1 MRYEKIPGGPMS
13 DLQQATDLA
22 DSLRRRDPPKRPEFQ
37 QLKIL
42 LTVAELRSFT
52 GAARCLGVSQPAIS
66 QAIARL
72 EDIFGGDLFER
83 RRGAKLELTPIAEAI
98 LPSARTLLDTV
109 DQQLLMAAQAA
120 SSQYGTLTLGSSLP
134 LSGRPL
140 QHGIQAFLAGTPNIK
155 LKLVEDRPAQLL
167 PHLHARAVDIA
178 VLPTRSLL
186 PDPALVT
193 EPLWSDRLVVAMPNE
208 HPLASRPFL
217 TWTDLASAPLLV
229 STLDEFGV
237 HHALQSCATD
247 IATSCKVQCVTR
259 DTLLEMAAMGMGLAI
274 VGESSAALRHPLL
287 FTPIADQKA
296 AIIVE
301 AVWPSSD
308 SNPLRYRLL
317 QCLRKSSRSAQ
328 SGPLT
333 LLYPATAPTRGRD

>member
-1 MRYEKIPGGPMS
+1 MRYEEMPGGPIN
-13 DLQQATDLA
+13 DLQQANDFA
-22 DSLRRRDPPKRPEFQ
+22 GSPRRRDPPTRPEFH
-37 QLKIL
+37 QLRIL

-72 EDIFGGDLFER
+72 EDIYGGDLFER

-109 DQQLLMAAQAA
+109 DQQLVTAAQAA

-134 LSGRPL
+134 LCGRPL
-140 QHGIQAFLAGTPNIK
+140 HDGIKAFLAGTPKVRLN
-155 LKLVEDRPAQLL
+155 LVEDRPARLL

-178 VLPTRSLL
+178 VLPVQSPL
-186 PDPALVT
+186 PDPTLVT
-193 EPLWSDRLVVAMPNE
+193 EPLWADRLVIAMPTE
-208 HPLASRPFL
+208 HPLAHRPFL
-217 TWTDLASAPLLV
+217 TWTDLAAAPLLV
-229 STLDEFGV
+229 STLDESGV
-237 HHALQSCATD
+237 HHALQSCAAD
-247 IATSCKVQCVTR
+247 IAASCKVHCVTR

-274 VGESSAALRHPLL
+274 VGESSTALRHPLL
-287 FTPIADQKA
+287 FSPIADQKA

-333 LLYPATAPTRGRD
+333 LLYSATAPTGGHD